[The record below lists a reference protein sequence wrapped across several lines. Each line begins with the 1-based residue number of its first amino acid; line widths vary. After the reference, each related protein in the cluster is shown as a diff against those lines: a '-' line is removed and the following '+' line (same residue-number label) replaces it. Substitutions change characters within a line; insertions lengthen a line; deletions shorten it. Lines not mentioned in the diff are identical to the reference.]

1 MSTSVRNKEIKVQRA
16 AQSLDHF
23 KNKVAGSED
32 VYVGILKPALIVAG
46 ILVVGL
52 LAWAGFA
59 NMRSKAVE
67 RHEAALAEVL
77 RYVEGSGASPAP
89 AVEVEKRMREKLPV
103 LETLARTA
111 PSSQRQI
118 AEGHLAGWRMMLGA
132 AGPGATTAKPGD
144 PWQRIRLAQRSLA
157 LGQGGEAVQLLAP
170 LRKDATPQEPW
181 GRLYWTV
188 LMDCNRLQGNRDQAL
203 KDLAEY
209 KQRYKDQPEVNSLDA
224 VVKGI

>member
-52 LAWAGFA
+52 LAWAGIA

-77 RYVEGSGASPAP
+77 RHVEGSGATPAS
-89 AVEVEKRMREKLPV
+89 AVEVEMRMREKLPV

-111 PSSQRQI
+111 PSSQRKVT
-118 AEGHLAGWRMMLGA
+118 EGHLASWKLMLGPA
-132 AGPGATTAKPGD
+132 SSNSTEVEPGD
-144 PWQRIRLAQRSLA
+144 PWQRIRLAQRSIA
-157 LGQGGEAVQLLAP
+157 LSRGEDAARLLAP
-170 LRKDATPQEPW
+170 LRKDATPQEAW
-181 GRLYWTV
+181 GRLNWTV
-188 LMDCNRLQGNRDQAL
+188 LMDCNRLQANRDQAL

-209 KQRYKDQPEVNSLDA
+209 KQRFKDQAEANGLDA